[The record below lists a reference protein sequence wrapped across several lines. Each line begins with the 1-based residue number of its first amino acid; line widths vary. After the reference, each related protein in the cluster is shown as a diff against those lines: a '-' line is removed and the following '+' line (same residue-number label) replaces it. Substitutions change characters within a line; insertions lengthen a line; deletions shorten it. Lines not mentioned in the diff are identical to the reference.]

1 MAHVNPQVREAHAV
15 LALIFTTFMIQL
27 VAHSLHYFRCA
38 AHAWTTIVSI
48 IWSVALELF
57 ALLCTSCLDVADAAY
72 DDCPGKPNF
81 CMVSLFAKCWPVC
94 ACQLRPKTEFAG
106 GLSAAESRTVTLL
119 YKCRLQFLLHR
130 H

>member
-1 MAHVNPQVREAHAV
+1 M

-57 ALLCTSCLDVADAAY
+57 ALHCFCCLEEVLKQGKLVWFTGCDVF
-72 DDCPGKPNF
+72 K
-81 CMVSLFAKCWPVC
+81 
-94 ACQLRPKTEFAG
+94 
-106 GLSAAESRTVTLL
+106 
-119 YKCRLQFLLHR
+119 
-130 H
+130 